1 MDQLSNTGAAH
12 RNFPQHRP
20 ADKPDTDKS
29 DKTEMAQLGHPV
41 GKRACVTAS
50 TAESPAP
57 GGGTLRSLT
66 GDQNTTAVLSRAQNL
81 PLVVLE
87 KICSYLPFSAQSQCA
102 QVCRHWHG
110 CLPAPGLRLAQW
122 LQKNAPL
129 SCRAE
134 PGLGSGFSSRAL
146 PFLQAANSPALPTL
160 MHLHQQ
166 QQEQQERAQSQQ
178 DTQPLAAGPAA
189 CDLLSAMV
197 HRGLKEHLTQA
208 DQLSLHP
215 AAIDWPDTTPV
226 KTYQFSPC
234 SRWLAISCRP
244 QDTGPVV
251 LRLFGWEQNCW
262 QQQTLVSCGTESVE
276 TFAFASTPQDT
287 MFSSQGSNILA
298 WRREP
303 DTNNWHQI
311 LVDALA
317 PFHRTITFTP
327 MPDGDL
333 LIQVSVPP
341 SQGRPLVLFYVYTG
355 DGGGW
360 ELDAQQEFHGDCAC
374 ITKER
379 RLCQVALVW
388 AGQRAD
394 SDYRFNRIAILRKGL
409 DASHPTR
416 WGQQVS
422 DLPHNGADIRELA
435 YGPGGQCLLGVLS
448 SGDACLWTLDAQY
461 RLHRQLTLAG
471 NPYPLRPLLSRQI
484 AFRSDGRQLAF
495 PCYGNHVQLCENR
508 SGRWQC
514 TQLLETPGD
523 PEIPAD
529 DSLRYL
535 RLSSSGRILLRVSHW
550 RLDVWHQ
557 TAAGGWQHQFKRKR
571 GQQSRFAVAGHLLPL
586 GELVCTS
593 VQDPHLSLW
602 IHGLDSRGQFVRKA
616 CIPVNA
622 LVSNSSPDGLS
633 LLVASRRHPP
643 TLLLLSLLPQKNRE
657 GRAQEPVL
665 DERAAAQEL
674 QEQQEPQDENR
685 QVAAWHRGW
694 CQLL

>member
-1 MDQLSNTGAAH
+1 MDPLSNTGLAH
-12 RNFPQHRP
+12 RNLPQRRP
-20 ADKPDTDKS
+20 ADQP
-29 DKTEMAQLGHPV
+29 DKTGKPIAQPGHRV
-41 GKRACVTAS
+41 GERSCVTAS
-50 TAESPAP
+50 IPESPAP
-57 GGGTLRSLT
+57 E
-66 GDQNTTAVLSRAQNL
+66 GDTHPRLAGNNTTAVLSRAQNL
-81 PLVVLE
+81 PFVVLE
-87 KICSYLPFSAQSQCA
+87 KICSYLPFPDQSRCA
-102 QVCRHWHG
+102 QVCRHWHD
-110 CLPAPGLRLAQW
+110 CLPAPGLRLTLW

-129 SCRAE
+129 SCQAA
-134 PGLGSGFSSRAL
+134 PGLASGFSSRAL
-146 PFLQAANSPALPTL
+146 PFFQAANSPLLPTL
-160 MHLHQQ
+160 MHLHQEQ
-166 QQEQQERAQSQQ
+166 QDQEQARSQQ
-178 DTQPLAAGPAA
+178 DTRTLADGPAA
-189 CDLLSAMV
+189 FNLLSAMV
-197 HRGLKEHLTQA
+197 HQGLKEHLTQA
-208 DQLSLHP
+208 DQLSLQP
-215 AAIDWPDTTPV
+215 AAIDWPDATPV
-226 KTYQFSPC
+226 ETYNFSPC
-234 SRWLAISCRP
+234 SRWLAIRCRP

-251 LRLFGWEQNCW
+251 LRLFGWEQNFW
-262 QQQTLVSCGTESVE
+262 QQQTLVSCGTESVA
-276 TFAFASTPQDT
+276 TFSFASTPQDT
-287 MFSSQGSNILA
+287 LFSSQGSDILA

-303 DTNNWHQI
+303 DTNNWHQTV
-311 LVDALA
+311 LETLS
-317 PFHRTITFTP
+317 PFHRTVAFYT
-327 MPDGDL
+327 MADGDL
-333 LIQVSVPP
+333 VTQVRVPP
-341 SQGRPLVLFYVYTG
+341 SEGRSYFLFYVYTG
-355 DGGGW
+355 DGRGW
-360 ELDAQQEFHGDCAC
+360 QPDVQQEFPGNSWCSA
-374 ITKER
+374 KEGR
-379 RLCQVALVW
+379 SCQMAVGWLD
-388 AGQRAD
+388 QRAD
-394 SDYRFNRIAILRKGL
+394 SDCSFNRIAILRKGL
-409 DASHPTR
+409 DTSHPAL
-416 WGQQVS
+416 WGQQMS
-422 DLPHNGADIRELA
+422 NLPHDGADIRELA